1 MVVVAT
7 LGKSDGV
14 HAELLAEVPSESAH
28 VVTGEFNEIPI
39 RVFNNGR
46 HRASSIDVESSC
58 ACVAA
63 KFTCDSLDPR
73 ASGTLLVKV
82 RSPFTEPFASG
93 NVYRNAIV
101 RIGYDDGEHGDR
113 IDLNIPLK
121 LSLRSPVSVGGGH
134 VIYLRDMPEYGTDIH
149 YEMQIEADPA
159 VTILSVASSNPVL
172 EVKLSEADAD
182 GLATLAASVRDQQL
196 VCRLPFLSLQIQM
209 QLLGSNGPFRVVL
222 PVYSSVI
229 RNLNFTPPA
238 VILGP
243 AEPGVMVSKK
253 VRVSSP
259 TGKIQSLEIGELDP
273 GIFVNGLM
281 YKDGNCEF
289 EFPFNSVALGLRSS
303 HPKVIATV
311 VRRGVDGQDVT
322 QVVESSTTVL
332 CIVRARRPN

>member
-1 MVVVAT
+1 
-7 LGKSDGV
+7 
-14 HAELLAEVPSESAH
+14 
-28 VVTGEFNEIPI
+28 
-39 RVFNNGR
+39 
-46 HRASSIDVESSC
+46 
-58 ACVAA
+58 
-63 KFTCDSLDPR
+63 
-73 ASGTLLVKV
+73 
-82 RSPFTEPFASG
+82 
-93 NVYRNAIV
+93 
-101 RIGYDDGEHGDR
+101 
-113 IDLNIPLK
+113 
-121 LSLRSPVSVGGGH
+121 
-134 VIYLRDMPEYGTDIH
+134 MPEYGTDIH

-159 VTILSVASSNPVL
+159 VTILSVASSNPAL
-172 EVKLSEADAD
+172 EVKLSEEDAD

-209 QLLGSNGPFRVVL
+209 QLFGSNGPFRVVL

-229 RNLNFTPPA
+229 RNLNVTPPA

-289 EFPFNSVALGLRSS
+289 EFSFNSVALGLSSS

-322 QVVESSTTVL
+322 QVVESSTTVQ